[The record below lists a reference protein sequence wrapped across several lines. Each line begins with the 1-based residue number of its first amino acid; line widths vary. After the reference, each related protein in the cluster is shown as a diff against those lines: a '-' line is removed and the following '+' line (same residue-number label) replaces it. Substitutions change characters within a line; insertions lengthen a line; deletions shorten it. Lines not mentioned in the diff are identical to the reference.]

1 MNSFVKDKLLVKS
14 YMNRNDMGQNAAL
27 DVSRKIQELLSKK
40 NEINIVFAAAPS
52 QNEFLDALITDTKIE
67 WNRINA
73 FHMDEYIGSNGNP
86 LQRFGIFLHNRIFGK
101 VNFKSVNYIDGES
114 SDVISE
120 TERYTRLLLK
130 HPIDIVCL
138 GIGENGHIA
147 FNDPHVADFNDKK
160 VVKQVILDLE
170 CRIQQVNDG
179 CFQSLNDVPEQAIT
193 LTIPMLL
200 SATYMFCIV
209 PGKTKARAVKKTIY
223 DPVSEACPA
232 TILRKKK
239 NAILY
244 LDIESSLLVNDFST
258 V

>member
-14 YMNRNDMGQNAAL
+14 YMNRNDMGKNAAL
-27 DVSRKIQELLSKK
+27 DVSLKIQELLTKK
-40 NEINIVFAAAPS
+40 KEINIVFAAAPS
-52 QNEFLDALITDTKIE
+52 QNEFLEALITDAKIE

-73 FHMDEYIGSNGNP
+73 FHMDEYIGLNGNP
-86 LQRFGIFLHNRIFGK
+86 LQKFGVFLHTRIFGK

-114 SDVISE
+114 SDLITE
-120 TERYTRLLLK
+120 TERYTRLLLR

-160 VVKQVILDLE
+160 LVKHVMLDLE

-179 CFQSLNDVPEQAIT
+179 CFQCLNDVPEQAIT

-209 PGKTKARAVKKTIY
+209 PGKTKARAVKNTIY

-232 TILRKKK
+232 TILRNKE

-244 LDIESSLLVNDFST
+244 LDADSSSQINILSKV
-258 V
+258 